1 MNSTPNLGPGLNLT
15 PRQKRLVRESF
26 ESLREYSDSVVLLF
40 YGRLFELAPQ
50 TRGMFK
56 IGIPEQARKL
66 MNTLTSL
73 VEALDRFEELRP
85 ALADL
90 GRRHAD
96 YNVEPAHY
104 QLLVTALMW
113 AFGQALDI
121 EFDRETRAA
130 WELLL
135 GAVSTVMIEGAATV
149 EAQPVEQA

>member
-1 MNSTPNLGPGLNLT
+1 MAEVGTRERIFASACIGNESRRTGARAGRTGSEGDGSSMNSATNFGPELNLT

-73 VEALDRFEELRP
+73 IEALDR
-85 ALADL
+85 
-90 GRRHAD
+90 
-96 YNVEPAHY
+96 
-104 QLLVTALMW
+104 
-113 AFGQALDI
+113 
-121 EFDRETRAA
+121 
-130 WELLL
+130 
-135 GAVSTVMIEGAATV
+135 
-149 EAQPVEQA
+149 